1 MSWDME
7 LDEKKLEDLYEWI
20 DQVPL
25 TRPKKRIERD
35 FSDGCM
41 IAELVRHFL
50 PNLVDLHNFTPA
62 NNLEQKM
69 ANWGTLN
76 TKVFS
81 KFGLNVPE
89 NITHNICTCKP
100 GYVEV
105 LLHNLR
111 YKITEQ
117 IAKIEKPKFY
127 INPGTKTPR
136 TNTVMGTNRVIKS
149 HSGGSHNASQYI
161 PRIDYEEKVQEC
173 LEQAEALE
181 VLQAKIRR
189 LEHLLQLKD
198 IRIQELSDK
207 LDKYR
212 PTASVPANR
221 QVNFD

>member
-1 MSWDME
+1 ME

-50 PNLVDLHNFTPA
+50 PNIIDLHNYTPA

-81 KFGLNVPE
+81 RFGLNVPE

-111 YKITEQ
+111 YKITEHV
-117 IAKIEKPKFY
+117 AKTEKPKFY
-127 INPGTKTPR
+127 VNPGTKTPR
-136 TNTVMGTNRVIKS
+136 TNTVMGTNRVVKS
-149 HSGGSHNASQYI
+149 HSGGPNNASQYI

-198 IRIQELSDK
+198 IRIQELSEK

-212 PTASVPANR
+212 PTASIPANR
-221 QVNFD
+221 QVKI